1 MLQSHFSTIL
11 LMRLGSTKRI
21 EQCYNT
27 RTLSFGCAANWV
39 DYSKTG
45 DKVTGDQLECVF
57 AHLKN
62 GDSRMNVKD
71 SHGIP
76 MGNHLET
83 LYDPRTDTYYL
94 RFIPTLLTPRLYKIS
109 SEGWREAGALLDA
122 SFLFYIQFVYSEEIP
137 HKSWKKSLTR
147 NRGLKQ
153 KSHRKVGRS
162 RSVEIGL
169 KLKNPTQNFEYPI
182 AG

>member
-94 RFIPTLLTPRLYKIS
+94 RFIPTLLTP
-109 SEGWREAGALLDA
+109 AMC
-122 SFLFYIQFVYSEEIP
+122 FC
-137 HKSWKKSLTR
+137 
-147 NRGLKQ
+147 
-153 KSHRKVGRS
+153 
-162 RSVEIGL
+162 
-169 KLKNPTQNFEYPI
+169 
-182 AG
+182 

>member
-1 MLQSHFSTIL
+1 MCICRTCTNTQPFVQPKTYRIFVSFAVVKMNLSCARSTYLI
-11 LMRLGSTKRI
+11 K
-21 EQCYNT
+21 
-27 RTLSFGCAANWV
+27 
-39 DYSKTG
+39 K
-45 DKVTGDQLECVF
+45 
-57 AHLKN
+57 KN
-62 GDSRMNVKD
+62 DSCQTV
-71 SHGIP
+71 S
-76 MGNHLET
+76 L
-83 LYDPRTDTYYL
+83 
-94 RFIPTLLTPRLYKIS
+94 RLYKIS

-137 HKSWKKSLTR
+137 HKSWKKLLTR

-182 AG
+182 AGWYWQNGKWCYNICEWFAYWRAADVRL

>member
-76 MGNHLET
+76 REIT
-83 LYDPRTDTYYL
+83 LKPYM
-94 RFIPTLLTPRLYKIS
+94 TPERIHTICV
-109 SEGWREAGALLDA
+109 
-122 SFLFYIQFVYSEEIP
+122 SFRHF
-137 HKSWKKSLTR
+137 
-147 NRGLKQ
+147 
-153 KSHRKVGRS
+153 
-162 RSVEIGL
+162 
-169 KLKNPTQNFEYPI
+169 
-182 AG
+182 

>member
-21 EQCYNT
+21 EQCFNT

-94 RFIPTLLTPRLYKIS
+94 RFIPTLLTPAMCFYS
-109 SEGWREAGALLDA
+109 STQRKQLL
-122 SFLFYIQFVYSEEIP
+122 
-137 HKSWKKSLTR
+137 
-147 NRGLKQ
+147 
-153 KSHRKVGRS
+153 
-162 RSVEIGL
+162 
-169 KLKNPTQNFEYPI
+169 
-182 AG
+182 

>member
-57 AHLKN
+57 AHLKKWKTPVIISAN
-62 GDSRMNVKD
+62 S
-71 SHGIP
+71 
-76 MGNHLET
+76 
-83 LYDPRTDTYYL
+83 TY
-94 RFIPTLLTPRLYKIS
+94 
-109 SEGWREAGALLDA
+109 
-122 SFLFYIQFVYSEEIP
+122 
-137 HKSWKKSLTR
+137 
-147 NRGLKQ
+147 
-153 KSHRKVGRS
+153 
-162 RSVEIGL
+162 
-169 KLKNPTQNFEYPI
+169 
-182 AG
+182 

>member
-71 SHGIP
+71 LLVSGVH
-76 MGNHLET
+76 
-83 LYDPRTDTYYL
+83 DPVLSGATN
-94 RFIPTLLTPRLYKIS
+94 RFLSENRKPIDRIS
-109 SEGWREAGALLDA
+109 
-122 SFLFYIQFVYSEEIP
+122 
-137 HKSWKKSLTR
+137 
-147 NRGLKQ
+147 
-153 KSHRKVGRS
+153 
-162 RSVEIGL
+162 
-169 KLKNPTQNFEYPI
+169 
-182 AG
+182 

>member
-57 AHLKN
+57 ARLKN

-71 SHGIP
+71 YTVSLWEI
-76 MGNHLET
+76 T
-83 LYDPRTDTYYL
+83 LKPYM
-94 RFIPTLLTPRLYKIS
+94 TPERIHTICV
-109 SEGWREAGALLDA
+109 
-122 SFLFYIQFVYSEEIP
+122 SFRHF
-137 HKSWKKSLTR
+137 
-147 NRGLKQ
+147 
-153 KSHRKVGRS
+153 
-162 RSVEIGL
+162 
-169 KLKNPTQNFEYPI
+169 
-182 AG
+182 

>member
-94 RFIPTLLTPRLYKIS
+94 RFIPTLLTPAMCFYSFDAAKVAANVPVHFRLLFTFFLLVFCKNVPYVGVIT
-109 SEGWREAGALLDA
+109 SERRLRLHYHFDPVAL
-122 SFLFYIQFVYSEEIP
+122 S
-137 HKSWKKSLTR
+137 
-147 NRGLKQ
+147 
-153 KSHRKVGRS
+153 
-162 RSVEIGL
+162 
-169 KLKNPTQNFEYPI
+169 
-182 AG
+182 